1 MEPGTRF
8 GGASVKDQGYR
19 ERVVNL
25 AAHLLTHREITPE
38 KALEIAAKWYEVSL
52 TYLEAGGEKYGY
64 LK

>member
-1 MEPGTRF
+1 M
-8 GGASVKDQGYR
+8 KDQGYR

>member
-1 MEPGTRF
+1 M
-8 GGASVKDQGYR
+8 KDQAYR

-25 AAHLLTHREITPE
+25 AALLLTHREITPE